1 MWNSRRG
8 KLFWRAFFSLFMLRI
23 NFQLGFGDFSH
34 SLFSNWIFLL
44 YLLQP
49 IKQFDK
55 QQMIVIFFINA
66 MIPLNHTRIQ
76 QKTDPTFQY
85 GTRNLQI
92 YKKKIVLSNRLLA
105 WMCEA
110 PSAVKRLS
118 LQVWK
123 LNFQKK
129 KNAFSRKQI

>member
-1 MWNSRRG
+1 
-8 KLFWRAFFSLFMLRI
+8 LETSL
-23 NFQLGFGDFSH
+23 

-129 KNAFSRKQI
+129 KKCFFQKTNLKVMKASKPGVNDTWKAFLFFPLPA